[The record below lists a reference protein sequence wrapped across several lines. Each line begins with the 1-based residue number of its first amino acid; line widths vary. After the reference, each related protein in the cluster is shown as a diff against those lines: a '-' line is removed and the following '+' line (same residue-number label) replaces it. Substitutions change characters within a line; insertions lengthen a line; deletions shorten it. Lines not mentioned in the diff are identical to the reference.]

1 MKPMRI
7 DIEQG
12 FETSDS
18 SDVDSFISQLTP
30 SSGASNTTESTLQYL
45 TPHAELVQRSSPN
58 RRVTNVTNAVGVNTD
73 AVNIELLDDE
83 SYTNSSGITSISNI
97 SLLQGDLKKAYFTR
111 LFSLLII
118 FLYVL
123 NSVLNKSS
131 ENGYDN
137 YMFFLFRT
145 LTDYPKCD
153 LIQTQVWRLY
163 TNSFIHF
170 DINHIIG
177 NLFFLI
183 INGIM
188 VEKISGYKLTWL
200 YFSSG
205 VLGGTLATTYINRF
219 VNLLGASHGIMAL
232 NGSVLGMTLL
242 NYDSIKSVPY
252 TLLILIGVSGI
263 ISDVIYY
270 IYSYKDNIG
279 YIAHWV
285 GYGNGLLLSVALSST
300 YIKSKWK
307 TYVKISCFNIF
318 ALINLYLLYDYIV
331 NPYKTNIMNELLQK
345 VDYNSCCLEYIKD
358 NKPDNYICRFNRNSY
373 NIDILT

>member
-219 VNLLGASHGIMAL
+219 VNTRERVHS
-232 NGSVLGMTLL
+232 T
-242 NYDSIKSVPY
+242 
-252 TLLILIGVSGI
+252 
-263 ISDVIYY
+263 
-270 IYSYKDNIG
+270 SY
-279 YIAHWV
+279 
-285 GYGNGLLLSVALSST
+285 
-300 YIKSKWK
+300 
-307 TYVKISCFNIF
+307 
-318 ALINLYLLYDYIV
+318 
-331 NPYKTNIMNELLQK
+331 Q
-345 VDYNSCCLEYIKD
+345 
-358 NKPDNYICRFNRNSY
+358 
-373 NIDILT
+373 